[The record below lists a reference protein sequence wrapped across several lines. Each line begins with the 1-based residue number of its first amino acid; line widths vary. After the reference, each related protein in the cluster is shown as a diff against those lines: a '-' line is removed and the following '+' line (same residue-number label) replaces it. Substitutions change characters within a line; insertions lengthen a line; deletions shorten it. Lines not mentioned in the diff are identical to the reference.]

1 MEKQKR
7 YFKIEIS
14 FLDLAKVPG
23 NTFLFDSSDAA
34 LLSCDMTG
42 TAPHPTRL
50 FAGLESKTAF
60 WPEDAV
66 WLFQMNVM
74 SKWSWLGG

>member
-1 MEKQKR
+1 M
-7 YFKIEIS
+7 
-14 FLDLAKVPG
+14 AKVPG

-34 LLSCDMTG
+34 LLSCDIMGATSPP
-42 TAPHPTRL
+42 AKR
-50 FAGLESKTAF
+50 FAGFQGKTTF
-60 WPEDAV
+60 WSEGVV